1 MKQLTTDLIITALEG
16 GSNYWSLL
24 DRVNLEDEQDSRLA
38 LSEKVCHAI
47 DKGLEIKVFDAEDET
62 ELLGVLTKQSVKE
75 AWKLMKQDHE
85 SHWMN
90 AKSEQWD
97 AETADV
103 FFQLAVMGELVFG

>member
-1 MKQLTTDLIITALEG
+1 MKQLTQELIITAIEG
-16 GSNYWSLL
+16 GSNYWSLIDRENL
-24 DRVNLEDEQDSRLA
+24 DNEATTLA
-38 LSEKVCHAI
+38 FSEKVCQGI
-47 DKGLEIKVFDAEDET
+47 DNGLEIKVFDAEDEM

-85 SHWMN
+85 SHWIN
-90 AKSEQWD
+90 AKSDQWD